1 MEEAHLDSN
10 FRDNDRLVTLASY
23 LLVCLMLACVSI
35 SAVQLGQ
42 ALFPGWQG
50 GYLAPLAFLVALE
63 AMYAQRAIRN
73 YSLFSPEW
81 LLRRLSE
88 WVFILL
94 VLKLAEYALR
104 GPGQLLAD
112 IPLWVQD
119 FKAYFITPDY
129 LVACSLISLIWGLS
143 TEFAELLSQL
153 EVNERLL
160 AQERETGISEDRGK
174 LRQQLLTLIMVV
186 GGGLIIMTTL
196 LRSDWEFIWRN
207 RPPLQVGT
215 ANLLVY
221 FILALLLLSLTQF
234 SLLRVQWSFEEISI
248 NRDLAKRWIYYSLV
262 FLIFLV
268 IVASLLPTQ
277 YTIGL
282 LDVLSLLAALLVNLL
297 TLLAFLLLLP
307 IALLFNL
314 LMSLFSA
321 GEEPAQMNVQ
331 PPPELIP
338 RQPTGDSWL
347 ELVASIIFWVI
358 FVGVIG
364 FAVFY
369 YLQQRKD
376 IWDYFR
382 HAPFLKRLSRIWL
395 SVRNWLRDINQG
407 IAAAVEASLQRIRSL
422 GSARQGSES
431 LIGFIS
437 LRRLTARQRVFFY
450 YLAMLRRS
458 RERGVPRHPG
468 QTPYEYARQL
478 SNRVPEAQDDVSS
491 LTNVFVEA
499 KYSLHEV
506 TQQQAGRV
514 RQSWERIKKMLKS
527 ALRRS

>member
-1 MEEAHLDSN
+1 
-10 FRDNDRLVTLASY
+10 
-23 LLVCLMLACVSI
+23 
-35 SAVQLGQ
+35 
-42 ALFPGWQG
+42 
-50 GYLAPLAFLVALE
+50 
-63 AMYAQRAIRN
+63 
-73 YSLFSPEW
+73 
-81 LLRRLSE
+81 
-88 WVFILL
+88 
-94 VLKLAEYALR
+94 
-104 GPGQLLAD
+104 
-112 IPLWVQD
+112 
-119 FKAYFITPDY
+119 
-129 LVACSLISLIWGLS
+129 
-143 TEFAELLSQL
+143 
-153 EVNERLL
+153 
-160 AQERETGISEDRGK
+160 
-174 LRQQLLTLIMVV
+174 
-186 GGGLIIMTTL
+186 
-196 LRSDWEFIWRN
+196 
-207 RPPLQVGT
+207 
-215 ANLLVY
+215 
-221 FILALLLLSLTQF
+221 
-234 SLLRVQWSFEEISI
+234 
-248 NRDLAKRWIYYSLV
+248 
-262 FLIFLV
+262 LV

-307 IALLFNL
+307 ISLLFNL

-321 GEEPAQMNVQ
+321 GKEPAQMNVQ

-347 ELVASIIFWVI
+347 ELLASIIFWVI

-364 FAVFY
+364 FAVLY

-395 SVRNWLRDINQG
+395 SVRNWLRDVNQG
-407 IAAAVEASLQRIRSL
+407 IAAVVEASMQRIRDLRST
-422 GSARQGSES
+422 RQGGES

-458 RERGVPRHPG
+458 RERGMPRHPG